1 MGGCAGLLLDP
12 VLVLHIDC
20 INKMVKEYAS
30 KRIFLDYKFLLPL
43 LRWPRVGNRM
53 VRQT

>member
-1 MGGCAGLLLDP
+1 MLLDP

-30 KRIFLDYKFLLPL
+30 RRIFIFQVPFAS
-43 LRWPRVGNRM
+43 VEVASG
-53 VRQT
+53 RQ